1 MLLPIRIRIYDRNIP
16 ENLLDGEDQGVLY
29 NDHHFYPCNRF
40 RQLDGMVYGA
50 THYKRMVSD
59 NCKKSTREFN
69 TCWRSFCLHV
79 FAWRIK
85 LQNHTEKSAYSPP
98 LFTSDLKDD
107 LRCSIYIHSN
117 SEFMNDKQK
126 KNSPIVSH
134 KCSCFGAK
142 MCRKKMYNIP
152 TKNLQPIYHVTRTC
166 HQG

>member
-1 MLLPIRIRIYDRNIP
+1 MLKIWLG
-16 ENLLDGEDQGVLY
+16 LLVAAY
-29 NDHHFYPCNRF
+29 VWVTYFKDHHFYPCNRF

-142 MCRKKMYNIP
+142 MCRKNVQHSNKKSAADISCN
-152 TKNLQPIYHVTRTC
+152 KNLSSGLKSQYID
-166 HQG
+166 